1 VKRRGCNAV
10 IAATQGGH
18 ENAAR
23 LLIERSADVNA
34 RDELVQLLSAAG
46 AR

>member
-1 VKRRGCNAV
+1 VKRRGRNAV
-10 IAATQGGH
+10 IAATK
-18 ENAAR
+18 NAAR